1 MRSASHSPMTPPP
14 TALAFEAVR
23 FAFKEHTMRF
33 DLDVE
38 PGEWLALIGPSGAGK
53 STLLDLVAGFIAPQ
67 SGTIRIDGRDMTGI
81 APAERPL
88 SVVFQDNNLFPHLDV
103 ERNVALGIAPDL
115 KISLGDRQRIAAA
128 LEAVGLAGFATR
140 RPAEMSGG
148 ERQRVALARAF
159 LREKPLLLLDE
170 PFAALGPALRRNM
183 LAMLMDLRRQVIA
196 RTASNPERVT
206 PMTIVMVTHHPEDA
220 VGHADRVAFLE
231 AGEVVAVGKTDV
243 LLSGQVDQR
252 IANYLGTA
260 RRSPAPGQA

>member
-1 MRSASHSPMTPPP
+1 MSSAPRSPMAPPP

-23 FAFKEHTMRF
+23 FAFEEHSMRF
-33 DLDVE
+33 DLEVE

-53 STLLDLVAGFIAPQ
+53 STLLDLAAGFIAPQ
-67 SGTIRIDGRDMTGI
+67 SGVIRIAGRDMTGV

-88 SVVFQDNNLFPHLDV
+88 SIVFQDNNLFPHLDV

-115 KISLGDRQRIAAA
+115 KISAIDRRRIAAA
-128 LEAVGLAGFATR
+128 LEAVGLAAFATR

-159 LREKPLLLLDE
+159 LRDKPLLLLDE
-170 PFAALGPALRRNM
+170 PFAALGPALRRDM
-183 LAMLMDLRRQVIA
+183 LAMLTQLRRQAIA
-196 RTASNPERVT
+196 ETVEDRNDVM

-231 AGEVVAVGKTDV
+231 AGEIVAVGPTEAI
-243 LLSGQVDQR
+243 LSGKGDPR
-252 IANYLGTA
+252 IGDYLGTVT
-260 RRSPAPGQA
+260 RSPTPGVG

>member
-23 FAFKEHTMRF
+23 FAFKNHTMRF
-33 DLDVE
+33 DLDVK
-38 PGEWLALIGPSGAGK
+38 PGELLALIGPSGAGK
-53 STLLDLVAGFIAPQ
+53 STLLDLAAGFIAPQ
-67 SGTIRIDGRDMTGI
+67 SGTIRIDGHDMTGI

-103 ERNVALGIAPDL
+103 ERNVALGIAPNL
-115 KISLGDRQRIAAA
+115 KILAGDRQRIAAA

-159 LREKPLLLLDE
+159 LRNKPLLLLDE
-170 PFAALGPALRRNM
+170 PFAALGPALRRDM
-183 LAMLMDLRRQVIA
+183 LAMLTELRRQAIA
-196 RTASNPERVT
+196 ETIKDRNDAM

-231 AGEVVAVGKTDV
+231 AGEVVAVGKTGAM
-243 LLSGQVDQR
+243 LTGHADQR
-252 IANYLGTA
+252 ITDYLGTS
-260 RRSPAPGQA
+260 RRSPAPGPA